1 MEPSWLLIVAQILEN
16 NKIYG
21 HRLMIMLC
29 CSFLILHRTV
39 LVILGRCGEAF
50 PREELLLTI
59 YLMVSS
65 CLFDTQVSD
74 DDYSS
79 RYIQSLKSCDEKLWA
94 AVGAVG
100 SQSKTF
106 LQL

>member
-1 MEPSWLLIVAQILEN
+1 MAHLVKDNLIH
-16 NKIYG
+16 G
-21 HRLMIMLC
+21 HRRMIIAILGVFML
-29 CSFLILHRTV
+29 LILHRTV